1 MTVVV
6 GSMVVVG
13 AIVVSGAAVA
23 GTVSAIVEE
32 VTDVSGSVAWVLEV
46 SSPHPAAANT
56 KAKLVMILIPVL
68 VIACPRSTGPGP
80 PLRVF

>member
-1 MTVVV
+1 
-6 GSMVVVG
+6 MVVVG

-32 VTDVSGSVAWVLEV
+32 VTLVAGSVGWVLDV
-46 SSPHPAAANT
+46 SSPHPAAAKI

-68 VIACPRSTGPGP
+68 VIARPPIDWIRPDTAGALIPR
-80 PLRVF
+80 